1 MFGRPHTHTYM
12 HSRFSLKP
20 INQLRV
26 FLFILFWSFLGW
38 FFLFAVTVMVCG
50 AFIRT
55 LEVFCFL
62 FFRHNLL
69 FNFCLSPSP
78 SLSVCECV
86 WVVHSHPTWWYLTFI
101 IYLFDVSPFPFF
113 YSCFTFMF
121 LAFIISFPFPYS
133 TTWNLRHQDVPPV
146 FFSSSS
152 AAVQMDSSPFVHDA
166 ICDIRCY
173 AFAVLSLLFLFII
186 TTDYNLIYPIPPL
199 ALSYSHISMYLSSA
213 CVDFRSPHPTIRK
226 KKWILLGV

>member
-121 LAFIISFPFPYS
+121 LAFFISFPFPYS

-146 FFSSSS
+146 S
-152 AAVQMDSSPFVHDA
+152 
-166 ICDIRCY
+166 
-173 AFAVLSLLFLFII
+173 LFLFLLLLLYKWTAVPLFMMQSAISDAMRLLCCHCCFFLSSQQI
-186 TTDYNLIYPIPPL
+186 TT
-199 ALSYSHISMYLSSA
+199 
-213 CVDFRSPHPTIRK
+213 
-226 KKWILLGV
+226 